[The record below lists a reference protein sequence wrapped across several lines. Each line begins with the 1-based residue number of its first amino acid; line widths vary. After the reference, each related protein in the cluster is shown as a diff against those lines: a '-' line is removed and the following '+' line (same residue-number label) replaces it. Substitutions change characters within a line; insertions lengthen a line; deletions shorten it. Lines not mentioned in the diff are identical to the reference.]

1 MKKLAIALIVMVG
14 LLVIAAALLDTH
26 IRAQERASWVG
37 PPWDVVVLGR
47 IDACWVCQ
55 FGPSPHV
62 RYTQVLAGKVPSSQA
77 RGELALVA
85 VAERL
90 LPEGGIPIYKSQKE
104 EICFLK
110 RIVVPDY
117 EAADVYEVVDV
128 MEATPENLAR
138 FRGR

>member
-1 MKKLAIALIVMVG
+1 MIELVGTIG
-14 LLVIAAALLDTH
+14 LLVIVAALSGTH
-26 IRAQERASWVG
+26 IRAREEASFVVSS
-37 PPWDVVVLGR
+37 WDVIVLGR

-62 RYTQVLAGKVPSSQA
+62 SYTQVLAGKVPSNQA
-77 RGELALVA
+77 RGKLALVA

-90 LPEGGIPIYKSQKE
+90 LPEGGIPIYKSQKG

-110 RIVVPDY
+110 RIVVLGY

-128 MEATPENLAR
+128 MEATPENLAH

>member
-1 MKKLAIALIVMVG
+1 VGTVG
-14 LLVIAAALLDTH
+14 LLVIVAALSGTH
-26 IRAQERASWVG
+26 IRAWEGASLVVSSWN
-37 PPWDVVVLGR
+37 VVVLGR
-47 IDACWVCQ
+47 IDYCLVCQ

-62 RYTQVLAGKVPSSQA
+62 TYTQVLAGKVPSSQA

-110 RIVVPDY
+110 RIVVPGY